1 MSTYSDIILEKET
14 YVNCI
19 CTPFYTM
26 ERRSNSGFTWVI
38 TLCFTRLLN
47 SQKLLI
53 NSRIRDYLESSKL
66 HSKSFYFFKKL
77 MKLFSYHWNRSS
89 ELYTLLSDIIER
101 NTWITTQGRR
111 LTSDED
117 NVLLFEIP
125 FLSMRCSWEILH
137 TEFCS
142 FSLLCSVL

>member
-1 MSTYSDIILEKET
+1 MVDCSAYNYIVIQSVEQLLEACSNIPLLFQRGELTAQVFPYSDIILEKET

-38 TLCFTRLLN
+38 TLCFKRLLN

-66 HSKSFYFFKKL
+66 YSKPFYFFKKL

-101 NTWITTQGRR
+101 NT
-111 LTSDED
+111 
-117 NVLLFEIP
+117 
-125 FLSMRCSWEILH
+125 
-137 TEFCS
+137 
-142 FSLLCSVL
+142 